1 MNDQDHVLQV
11 VSRLQFGDLV
21 RVYWLDASEAMGRT
35 GEKGEPHFDTP
46 VASIG
51 HFVGVKGKRT
61 KHLILLKDIF
71 QITEETYDLVYNCI
85 PVGMIEKIRV
95 RRRRDLEEKFHE
107 IIKKNLMKIKT
118 KAGRF
123 STVKCRWE
131 KHERLHL

>member
-1 MNDQDHVLQV
+1 MNNQNRVLRSI
-11 VSRLQFGDLV
+11 SRLQFGDLV

-35 GEKGEPHFDTP
+35 GGEGEPHFDTP

-71 QITEETYDLVYNCI
+71 QVTEEMYDLVYNCI
-85 PVGMIEKIRV
+85 PLGMIEKIRV
-95 RRRRDLEEKFHE
+95 RRRRDLEERFHE

-123 STVKCRWE
+123 STVRCRWE
-131 KHERLHL
+131 KHERAYL

>member
-1 MNDQDHVLQV
+1 MSDQGHVLQA

-35 GEKGEPHFDTP
+35 GEEGEPHFDTP

-71 QITEETYDLVYNCI
+71 QITEEAYDLVYNCI
-85 PVGMIEKIRV
+85 PLGMIEKIRV

-118 KAGRF
+118 KEGRF

-131 KHERLHL
+131 KHERAHL